1 MVAHLSAAEAP
12 AGAAD
17 IPPLDRFLNAPSMQT
32 VRDTYGRSQVVASL
46 RRHLDVLRG
55 RALDGQLTQDAL
67 AIEIV
72 VSQVQQHLEQVAKP
86 RLRSVFNLTGT
97 VLHTNLGRAL
107 LPDEAVASVVRA
119 LTTPANL
126 EFNLESGS
134 RGDRD
139 DLIEDL
145 LCELTGAEAA
155 TVVNNNAAAV
165 LLMLNALADR
175 REVVV
180 SRGELV
186 EIGGAFR
193 IPDIMKRAGAR
204 LVEVGTTNR
213 THAADYENAIGP
225 RTSMLMKVHCS
236 NYVVTGFTKSVSVAE
251 VSAIA
256 RAHGVATT
264 VDLGSGTLVDL
275 TQWGLPKEDT
285 VRETLAAGA
294 DLVTFS
300 GDKLLGGPQA
310 GLLVGRKELI
320 RKIKKNPLK
329 RALRVGKLT
338 LAALEPVLALYRAPE
353 FLAQRL
359 TTLRLLTRPQRD
371 IQSQADRL
379 RDVLQ
384 LAVGEAY
391 TVQSVPMFSQIGS
404 GALPVDQLPS
414 YGLVIRVAGKGRSG
428 RALTRLETQLR
439 NLARPVIGRIADD
452 AMCLDLRCLQTSD
465 EPEFIAQLLSAQA

>member
-1 MVAHLSAAEAP
+1 MSEHR
-12 AGAAD
+12 AGPGD
-17 IPPLDRFLNAPSMQT
+17 IPSLDKLINHEAYGALLT
-32 VRDTYGRSQVVASL
+32 HYGRSQVVAQL
-46 RRHLDVLRG
+46 REQLQAARE
-55 RALDGQLTQDAL
+55 RALAGDLPVQAVAPSTLAVASEQAL
-67 AIEIV
+67 AKRNE
-72 VSQVQQHLEQVAKP
+72 P
-86 RLRSVFNLTGT
+86 RLRAVFNLTGT

-126 EFNLESGS
+126 EFDLDTGA

-139 DLIEDL
+139 DLIDDL

-165 LLMLNALADR
+165 LLMLSALADR
-175 REVVV
+175 KEVVV

-193 IPDIMKRAGAR
+193 IPDIMKRAGAK

-213 THAADYENAIGP
+213 THLADYENAIGP
-225 RTSMLMKVHCS
+225 RTAMLMKVHCS
-236 NYVVTGFTKSVSVAE
+236 NYAVTGFTKSVSVAE
-251 VSAIA
+251 VAA
-256 RAHGVATT
+256 LAHQHGLPAT

-275 TQWGLPKEDT
+275 TQWGLPREDT
-285 VRETLAAGA
+285 VRDTIAAGA

-310 GLLVGRKELI
+310 GLLVGRADLI

-329 RALRVGKLT
+329 RALRVSKLT

-353 FLAQRL
+353 LLPERL
-359 TTLRLLTRPQRD
+359 TTLRLLTRAQRLM
-371 IQSQADRL
+371 QAQAERL
-379 RDVLQ
+379 RATVQ
-384 LAVGEAY
+384 HAVGAGFGVEGLAMY
-391 TVQSVPMFSQIGS
+391 SQIGS

-414 YGLVIRVAGKGRSG
+414 WGLAIRYLGKGRPG
-428 RALTRLETQLR
+428 RHLEGLQTAMRGLP
-439 NLARPVIGRIADD
+439 RPVIGRIEDD
-452 AMCLDLRCLQTSD
+452 AFWLDLRCLEDAD
-465 EPEFIAQLLSAQA
+465 EAEFIAQLAEPLA